1 MGRRSVLLLVA
12 ALIALAGTAMIVLY
26 VQGIDARATKDQEL
40 VEVLVATATI
50 ETGETVADAQEAGKI
65 EKSEVRRADLV
76 DGSLSS
82 TSSIADLVAI
92 GTVYPGEQ
100 LIAKKFGSLGDTQG
114 LVIPDGK
121 MAVSVELTDFER
133 VAGFVNPGNEVA
145 IFATPQDLVALLP
158 DDKEKKLGDYTRIVL
173 TRVPVLGVGT
183 TSVTSKTTKTEDG
196 DQVAEEVARTILTL
210 AVTQDEAEKLIQ
222 ADRNSDI
229 TFALLTDE
237 SKVADNPGAR
247 PGDLFPELFAGNLRP

>member
-1 MGRRSVLLLVA
+1 MARRSVLLLVA

-40 VEVLVATATI
+40 VEVLVAASTI
-50 ETGETVADAQEAGKI
+50 ETGESVADAQEAGKI
-65 EKSEVRRADLV
+65 EKTEVRRADLV
-76 DGSLSS
+76 EGSLTS
-82 TSSIADLVAI
+82 TSSISDLVAI
-92 GTVYPGEQ
+92 GAIYPGEQ
-100 LIAKKFGSLGDTQG
+100 LIAKKFGSLGDTQS

-145 IFATPQDLVALLP
+145 VFATPQDLVALLP
-158 DDKEKKLGDYTRIVL
+158 DDKEQKLGDYTRIVL

-183 TSVTSKTTKTEDG
+183 TSVTSRTTKTEDG

-222 ADRNSDI
+222 ADRNSDV

-237 SKVADNPGAR
+237 SKVADNPGIR
-247 PGDLFPELFAGNLRP
+247 PGDLFPELFVGNLRP

>member
-1 MGRRSVLLLVA
+1 MARRSVLLLVA

-40 VEVLVATATI
+40 VEVLVATEII
-50 ETGETVADAQEAGKI
+50 ETGESVTAAQEAGKI

-76 DGSLSS
+76 DGGLSS
-82 TSSIADLVAI
+82 TSSISDLVAI
-92 GTVYPGEQ
+92 GTIYPGEQ
-100 LIAKKFGSLGDTQG
+100 LIARKFGSLGDTQT
-114 LVIPDGK
+114 LVIPDDK

-145 IFATPQDLVALLP
+145 VFASAQDPVVLLP
-158 DDKEKKLGDYTRIVL
+158 DGEERKLGDYTRIVL

-183 TSVTSKTTKTEDG
+183 TTVTSRTTEGEDG
-196 DQVAEEVARTILTL
+196 AATTEEVARTILTL
-210 AVTQDEAEKLIQ
+210 AVTQEEAEKLIQ
-222 ADRNSDI
+222 ADRNSDL

-237 SKVADNPGAR
+237 SSVSDDPGAR
-247 PGDLFPELFAGNLRP
+247 LGDVFPELFRGLRP

>member
-1 MGRRSVLLLVA
+1 MARRSVLLLVA

-40 VEVLVATATI
+40 VEVLVATETI
-50 ETGETVADAQEAGKI
+50 DTGESVTDAQEAGKI
-65 EKSEVRRADLV
+65 EKAEVRRADLV

-82 TSSIADLVAI
+82 TSSISDLVAV
-92 GTVYPGEQ
+92 GTIFPGEQ
-100 LIAKKFGSLGDTQG
+100 LIARKFGSLGDTES

-145 IFATPQDLVALLP
+145 VFATALDPVALLP
-158 DDKEKKLGDYTRIVL
+158 DGEEQKLGSVTRIVL

-183 TSVTSKTTKTEDG
+183 TSVTSRTTEGEDG
-196 DQVAEEVARTILTL
+196 ATTEEVARTILTI
-210 AVTQDEAEKLIQ
+210 AVTQDEAERLIQ
-222 ADRNSDI
+222 ADRVTELN
-229 TFALLTDE
+229 FALLTDD
-237 SKVADNPGAR
+237 SKVENGPGA
-247 PGDLFPELFAGNLRP
+247 DLGTIFPELNLRRLP

>member
-1 MGRRSVLLLVA
+1 MARRSVLLLVA

-40 VEVLVATATI
+40 VEVLVATETI
-50 ETGETVADAQEAGKI
+50 DLGESVVEAQDAGKI
-65 EKSEVRRADLV
+65 EKAEVRRADLV

-82 TSSIADLVAI
+82 TTSIADDVAI
-92 GTVYPGEQ
+92 GTIYPGEQ
-100 LIAKKFGSLGDTQG
+100 LLAKKFGTLGDTQS
-114 LVIPDGK
+114 LVIPDDK

-145 IFATPQDLVALLP
+145 IFATPQDLAQLLP
-158 DDKEKKLGDYTRIVL
+158 DGKDRKLGDYTRIVL

-183 TSVTSKTTKTEDG
+183 TSITSRTTRTEEG
-196 DQVAEEVARTILTL
+196 EQVAEEVARTILTL
-210 AVTQDEAEKLIQ
+210 AVTQDEAELLIQ

-237 SKVADNPGAR
+237 SKVTDGPGVR
-247 PGDLFPELFAGNLRP
+247 PGDVFPELFRGVQP